1 MKKRNYLEK
10 VILYLLN
17 KNYFNIFNII
27 NDKSYLKIKYK
38 LKIGKKLDF
47 DNPQTFN
54 EKIQWLKLYDRN
66 PRYTTMVDK
75 YEVKNYV
82 ANIIGQEYIIPN
94 IKIYDKFDEI
104 DFLKLP
110 NQFVIKCTHD
120 SGGLVICKDKNNFDI
135 KEAKKKINNS
145 LKHNYFYGGRE
156 WPYKNVVPRIL
167 VEKYMIDSKKQELND
182 YKVFCFNG
190 HPKMTLVCSERF
202 SSKNMIK
209 TFFDNNWHML
219 PIVESGHR
227 TDENIEKPVNFSKML
242 KLSEKLA
249 EGIPFVRID
258 WYDINGKLY
267 FGEITFY
274 PNSGYEKFS
283 PEKWNKIIGDYLN
296 LPKNK

>member
-190 HPKMTLVCSERF
+190 HPKMTLVCPERF

-227 TDENIEKPVNFSKML
+227 TDENIEKPV
-242 KLSEKLA
+242 
-249 EGIPFVRID
+249 
-258 WYDINGKLY
+258 
-267 FGEITFY
+267 
-274 PNSGYEKFS
+274 
-283 PEKWNKIIGDYLN
+283 
-296 LPKNK
+296 